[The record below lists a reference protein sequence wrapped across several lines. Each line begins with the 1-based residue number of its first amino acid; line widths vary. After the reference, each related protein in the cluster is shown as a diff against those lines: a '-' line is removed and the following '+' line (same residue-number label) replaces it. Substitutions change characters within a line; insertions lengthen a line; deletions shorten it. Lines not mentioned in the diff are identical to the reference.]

1 MTIAEFTFSYM
12 LRNSGEVP
20 DAVEHAD
27 VRLERRD
34 GADLLVGTVAR
45 EEAVRDSLDMASRV
59 LALML
64 SDERLAGEVVDA
76 MKEALPWVGWLDDA
90 DRREFA
96 DAFVRTASACRDIGQ
111 YGPMV
116 KLLNQWKASAEIAQS
131 PELEALLTAPRGKD
145 KRVALSR
152 PGI

>member
-12 LRNSGEVP
+12 LRNSGEVL
-20 DAVEHAD
+20 DVVEHAD

-34 GADLLVGTVAR
+34 GSDLLVGTVAR

-64 SDERLAGEVVDA
+64 SDERLAGEVMDA

-96 DAFVRTASACRDIGQ
+96 DAFVRTASACRDTGQ
-111 YGPMV
+111 YGPMA
-116 KLLNQWKASAEIAQS
+116 KLLNRWKASAEIAQS
-131 PELEALLTAPRGKD
+131 PELEALLTAPPGKD
-145 KRVALSR
+145 KRVPVSR